1 MLSLFKMILE
11 NVLFFAL
18 HIDSTNS
25 FPGQLSKKEEL
36 ECIKKAAQGDSKARD
51 KLINHNLRL
60 VAFIVKKNYPDTN
73 EDPEDLISIGTI
85 GLIKAAQTFDY
96 ERNVNF
102 STYAGKCINNQIR
115 MYFRKIKHKNTEV
128 HIDDPID
135 SDKDGNTVSLADI
148 FCDDTNVEDEA
159 ALSIERKRL
168 YRFIEEELDE
178 REKEIISKRYGIR
191 CGKYIPE
198 RIMTQREVAT
208 CLDISRR
215 YVSRIEKK
223 ALQKLRARF
232 DEGGVI

>member
-96 ERNVNF
+96 ERNV
-102 STYAGKCINNQIR
+102 K
-115 MYFRKIKHKNTEV
+115 
-128 HIDDPID
+128 
-135 SDKDGNTVSLADI
+135 
-148 FCDDTNVEDEA
+148 
-159 ALSIERKRL
+159 
-168 YRFIEEELDE
+168 
-178 REKEIISKRYGIR
+178 
-191 CGKYIPE
+191 
-198 RIMTQREVAT
+198 
-208 CLDISRR
+208 
-215 YVSRIEKK
+215 
-223 ALQKLRARF
+223 
-232 DEGGVI
+232 